1 MKFLQQVARYY
12 VQSGADLSD
21 MTMVFP
27 NKRSA
32 MFMRKYLKENM
43 DGVGFMPRLVSVTYF
58 IQQYEPSALGT
69 PLELLFL
76 LYKSYCAVLESHG
89 SADQIRDFDSF
100 IFWGNVLLDDFN
112 DVDAYMADPAQLFK
126 NIKDQLKIKANYLT
140 ESQLEV
146 VDELWGGA
154 HGHIDEDLFWEHLKP
169 EEKTD
174 KASGRFIKLWE
185 ILGDVYRE
193 FIRRLDSLETPLAYT
208 GLQSRRAC
216 DRIRSMSREDFG
228 RRRFAFIGFN
238 VLPTSRILIFKH
250 LRRLGIAD
258 FFWDIA
264 SPYFDADPA
273 VPETDRNRASRFI
286 APLSKM
292 FPMPAD
298 FEPEPIDPST
308 RRITISSVPS
318 NVAQTKVAASVVKS
332 WIHKQDIKSSEL
344 MNTAIV
350 LPDESL
356 LMPLLYAIG
365 PEVEQINVTM
375 GVPFLSTPFAS
386 LLQSV
391 VSMQMR
397 ARYSKDDIHYYYE
410 DVLSVVSHP
419 HIALIAPDDAVK
431 IKARIA
437 RERLYTLPASMLCVD
452 YPALKMIFAAVS
464 DDKDVRQVHE
474 YMTNLINGLRD
485 GFNNIAPGSSRPQ
498 FYESEIL
505 DAYTSA
511 IDELAMLCRRYD
523 QKMRQSSFFRL
534 VERTL
539 ASSKIRFT
547 GRPLIGLQIM
557 GVMDT
562 RVLDF
567 DNIVILSMNERTFPR
582 RTFTPSLIPASLR
595 QAYELPVQEHEEA
608 SYAYQFYRLISRA
621 SNTVLLYDSR
631 QSGLSAGEMSRY
643 LFQLRHL
650 DHTGTVR
657 FTSANLMSAAEPER
671 ELCIDKTPEVIK
683 ELRRFHPGGDLALSA
698 SAIKQYLKCPMC
710 FYLQYVKKLK
720 GEELN
725 LDYIDPASYG
735 SVLHSMVEFLFK
747 PYKNCMIDTKA
758 YNTMLAVDLRGLA
771 LRVLDGEYYRNR
783 FKGDFSRLPGEA
795 KVLSKVLAEYV
806 RMMLVHERDHYPSF
820 TFVDAEM
827 EEPQHVWRL
836 NDNLAVNFTMKI
848 DRVDRLDENTL
859 RFIDY
864 KTGSDATTASSVEKL
879 FDDKNC
885 HGMLQLLIYAR
896 AYADM
901 TGFNGD
907 IKPVIYKVNEFAMGI
922 PDLKIG
928 SRANCVAINSHKQ
941 LSDEFNPML
950 EDVISRILDEGPD
963 YPFSMTDNVK
973 SCEYCRFAQMCGR
986 TTPKDE

>member
-12 VQSGADLSD
+12 IQSGIDLSD
-21 MTMVFP
+21 VTMVFP

-43 DGVGFMPRLVSVTYF
+43 KGVGFMPRLVSITYF
-58 IQQYEPSALGT
+58 IQQFERSALGT
-69 PLELLFL
+69 PQELLFL
-76 LYKSYCAVLESHG
+76 LYKSYCSVLESHG
-89 SADQIRDFDSF
+89 NADQIRDFDSF

-112 DVDAYMADPAQLFK
+112 DVDSYMADSTQLFK
-126 NIKDQLKIKANYLT
+126 NIKDQLEIKANYLT

-146 VDELWGGA
+146 VDELWGGK
-154 HGHIDEDLFWEHLKP
+154 HGKIDEDLFWEHLHP
-169 EEKTD
+169 AGGDE
-174 KASGRFIKLWE
+174 KASGKFIKLWE
-185 ILGDVYRE
+185 ILGEVYHD
-193 FIRRLDSLETPLAYT
+193 FINRLDALETPLSYS

-216 DRIRSMSREDFG
+216 EHIRSMSREDFG

-264 SPYFDADPA
+264 SPYFDADLNI
-273 VPETDRNRASRFI
+273 PETDRNRAAKFI

-292 FPMPAD
+292 FPMPSD
-298 FEPEPIDPST
+298 FEIEPIDSST
-308 RRITISSVPS
+308 HHVTVASVPS
-318 NVAQTKVAASVVKS
+318 NVAQTKVAASIVKS
-332 WIHKQDIKSSEL
+332 WIGKQNIGCADL
-344 MNTAIV
+344 MKTAII

-386 LLQSV
+386 LLQSI

-397 ARYSKDDIHYYYE
+397 ARFSKGDLHYYYE

-419 HIALIAPDDAVK
+419 HIALIAPDDAMK

-437 RERLYTLPASMLCVD
+437 RERLYTLSASMLCED
-452 YPALKMIFAAVS
+452 YPSLAMIFALVH
-464 DDKDVRQVHE
+464 DDKDVGQVHE
-474 YMTNLINGLRD
+474 YMTNLIAGLRK
-485 GFNNIAPGSSRPQ
+485 GFDNITTDTARPQ

-534 VERTL
+534 VERAL

-547 GRPLIGLQIM
+547 GRPLVGLQIM

-567 DNIVILSMNERTFPR
+567 DNLVILSMNERTFPK

-595 QAYELPVQEHEEA
+595 QAYELPVHEHEEA
-608 SYAYQFYRLISRA
+608 TYAYQFYRLISRA
-621 SNTVLLYDSR
+621 KNTALLYDSR
-631 QSGLSAGEMSRY
+631 QAGLSAGEMSRY

-650 DHTGTVR
+650 DRTGTVR
-657 FTSANLMSAAEPER
+657 FTSASLMSGADSDR
-671 ELCIDKTPEVIK
+671 VLCIDKTPEVIE
-683 ELRRFHPGGDLALSA
+683 ELHRFRPGGDLALSA
-698 SAIKQYLKCPMC
+698 SAIKQYLKCPMS
-710 FYLQYVKKLK
+710 FYLQYVKKLR

-735 SVLHSMVEFLFK
+735 SVLHSMVESLFK
-747 PYKNCMIDTKA
+747 PYKNCLIDAKA
-758 YNTMLAVDLRGLA
+758 YNSMLSVDLQGLA
-771 LRVLDGEYYRNR
+771 IRVLDDEYYRNR
-783 FKGDFSRLPGEA
+783 FKGDFTRLPGEA

-806 RMMLVHERDHYPSF
+806 RMMIVYERDHYSPF

-827 EEPQHVWRL
+827 GEPQHVW
-836 NDNLAVNFTMKI
+836 NFKPGIAFNFTMKI

-864 KTGSDATTASSVEKL
+864 KTGSDATTASSVGKL
-879 FDDKNC
+879 FEDKNC
-885 HGMLQLLIYAR
+885 HGILQLLIYAR

-901 TGFNGD
+901 TGFKGD

-928 SRANCVAINSHKQ
+928 SRTNCIPINSHKQ
-941 LSDEFNPML
+941 FAEEFNPML
-950 EDVISRILDEGPD
+950 EEVIRRIFDEGPD

-973 SCEYCRFAQMCGR
+973 SCEYCRFAPMCCR
-986 TTPKDE
+986 TTQKDE